1 LNYSFYFW
9 VNNKQNLFAMQKYKC
24 SVCGHVYD
32 PNEGDPMADVKPGV
46 PFEEL
51 PGDWTCPI
59 CGAGKE
65 DFDPED

>member
-1 LNYSFYFW
+1 
-9 VNNKQNLFAMQKYKC
+9 MQKYKC